1 MKKNGFLTYENGLLL
16 ILGLTFGIVFVDR
29 NALTNLMPF
38 VVADLKLNNTQVGL
52 LGAALSVTWAA
63 SGYVVGM
70 LSDRAGRRKPF
81 LVAAVVVFSLCSFLS
96 GLAQG
101 FGLLIA
107 ARFILG
113 LSEGPIL
120 PISQSL
126 MVGATSPGR
135 RGVNAGALQAV
146 FPNLLGNG
154 LAPIV
159 LVMLAQM
166 YNWRTAFYLAGVP
179 GLICAA
185 MIWMF
190 VREQTPEDRARLAAA
205 SAVKDSGAPLSS
217 LDLLKI
223 RNIAVCS
230 VISVFMVGWMV
241 MAWVWLPLFYTKMRG
256 IPADQMGW
264 LMGVLGFGAVFFAF
278 FVPWLSERF
287 GRRPIVSLFCFIGM
301 LVPLGALYAP
311 NTDLWLLGA
320 IVVIGWSASGTFALF
335 MATIPSESVPPGYF
349 GAAMGLIQG
358 LGEIIGGFSSPFL
371 SGWLADL
378 SSLNTPMFLMIACNI
393 VAGVTALFL
402 KETAPAVLA
411 RRTDGIALEATA

>member
-1 MKKNGFLTYENGLLL
+1 VKKNGFLTYENGLLL

-52 LGAALSVTWAA
+52 LGAALSLTWAA
-63 SGYVVGM
+63 SGYVVGI
-70 LSDRAGRRKPF
+70 LSDRSGKRKPF
-81 LVAAVVVFSLCSFLS
+81 LIATVVVFSLCSFLS
-96 GLAQG
+96 GVAQG
-101 FGLLIA
+101 FAVLIA

-126 MVGATSPGR
+126 MIGATSPGR

-159 LVMLAQM
+159 LVLLAQM
-166 YNWRTAFYLAGVP
+166 YNWRTAFFLAGVP

-185 MIWMF
+185 LIWIF
-190 VREQTPEDRARLAAA
+190 AKEQTPEDRARLAAE
-205 SAVKDSGAPLSS
+205 SPVKDPGKPLSS

-241 MAWVWLPLFYTKMRG
+241 MAWVWLPLFYTKMRS

-264 LMGVLGFGAVFFAF
+264 LMGVLGFGAVFWSF
-278 FVPWLSERF
+278 FVPWLSEKF
-287 GRRPIVSLFCFIGM
+287 GRRPIVSLFCFVGM

-311 NTDLWLLGA
+311 ATDLWVLGA
-320 IVVIGWSASGTFALF
+320 IVVVGWSASGTFALF
-335 MATIPSESVPPGYF
+335 MATVPSESVPPGYF

-358 LGEIIGGFSSPFL
+358 LGEVIGGFSSPFL
-371 SGWLADL
+371 SGWLADQ
-378 SSLNTPMFLMIACNI
+378 SSLVTPMFLMIACNI
-393 VAGVTALFL
+393 VAGVVALFL
-402 KETAPAVLA
+402 NETAPAVVA
-411 RRTDGIALEATA
+411 RRADGIAVGATA

>member
-1 MKKNGFLTYENGLLL
+1 MKKNGVLTYENGLLL

-38 VVADLKLNNTQVGL
+38 VAADLKLNNTQIGL
-52 LGAALSVTWAA
+52 LGAALSLTWAA
-63 SGYVVGM
+63 SGYIVGV
-70 LSDRAGRRKPF
+70 LSDKAGKRKPF

-96 GLAQG
+96 GVAHG
-101 FGLLIA
+101 FAVLIA

-159 LVMLAQM
+159 LVLLAQM
-166 YNWRTAFYLAGVP
+166 YDWRTAFYLCGVP

-185 MIWMF
+185 MIWLF

-205 SAVKDSGAPLSS
+205 SAVKDASAPMSS
-217 LDLLKI
+217 LDLLKN

-278 FVPWLSERF
+278 FVPWLSEKL
-287 GRRPIVSLFCFIGM
+287 GRRPIVSLFCFVGM

-311 NTDLWLLGA
+311 TDLWVLGA
-320 IVVIGWSASGTFALF
+320 IVVVGWSASGTFALF

-358 LGEIIGGFSSPFL
+358 LGEVIGGFSSPFL
-371 SGWLADL
+371 SGWLADQ
-378 SSLNTPMFLMIACNI
+378 SSLNTPMFLMIGCNI
-393 VAGVTALFL
+393 VAGVAALFL
-402 KETAPAVLA
+402 KETAPTVVA
-411 RRTDGIALEATA
+411 RRADAIALAAAA

>member
-1 MKKNGFLTYENGLLL
+1 MKKNGLLTYENGLLL

-38 VVADLKLNNTQVGL
+38 VATDLKLNNTQIGL
-52 LGAALSVTWAA
+52 LGAALSLTWAA
-63 SGYVVGM
+63 SGYVVGI
-70 LSDRAGRRKPF
+70 LSDRSGKRKPF
-81 LVAAVVVFSLCSFLS
+81 LIATVVVFSLCSFLS
-96 GLAQG
+96 GVAQS
-101 FGLLIA
+101 FAVLIA

-159 LVMLAQM
+159 LVLLAQV
-166 YNWRTAFYLAGVP
+166 YGWRTAFFLAGVP

-185 MIWMF
+185 LILF
-190 VREQTPEDRARLAAA
+190 FAREQTPEDRARLAAA
-205 SAVKDSGAPLSS
+205 SPIKDAGKPLSS

-256 IPADQMGW
+256 ISPDAMGW

-287 GRRPIVSLFCFIGM
+287 GRRPIISLFCFMGM
-301 LVPLGALYAP
+301 LVPLGALYGP
-311 NTDLWLLGA
+311 SDLWLLGA
-320 IVVIGWSASGTFALF
+320 IVVLGWSASGTFALF
-335 MATIPSESVPPGYF
+335 MATVPSESVPPGYF

-358 LGEIIGGFSSPFL
+358 LGEVIGGFSSPFL
-371 SGWLADL
+371 SGWLADQ
-378 SSLNTPMFLMIACNI
+378 SSLVTPMLLMVACNI

-402 KETAPAVLA
+402 KETAPAVLG
-411 RRTDGIALEATA
+411 RKTDAVVVGATA

>member
-1 MKKNGFLTYENGLLL
+1 MKKNGVLTYENALLL

-63 SGYVVGM
+63 SGYLVGI
-70 LSDRAGRRKPF
+70 LSDKAGKRKPF
-81 LVAAVVVFSLCSFLS
+81 LIAAVVVFSLCSFLS
-96 GLAQG
+96 GIAKG
-101 FGLLIA
+101 FAVLIA

-146 FPNLLGNG
+146 LPNLLGNG

-166 YNWRTAFYLAGVP
+166 YGWRSAFYLAGAP

-185 MIWMF
+185 MIWLF
-190 VREQTPEDRARLAAA
+190 VKEQTPEERARLAAE
-205 SAVKDSGAPLSS
+205 SPIKDPGKALSS

-230 VISVFMVGWMV
+230 VVSVFMVAWMV

-256 IPADQMGW
+256 IPAEPMGW
-264 LMGVLGFGAVFFAF
+264 LMGILGFGAVFFAF
-278 FVPWLSERF
+278 FVPWLSEKL
-287 GRRPIVSLFCFIGM
+287 GRRPIISLFCFIGM

-311 NTDLWLLGA
+311 TDMWVIGP
-320 IVVIGWSASGTFALF
+320 IVVLGWAASGTFPLF
-335 MATIPSESVPPGYF
+335 MATVPSESVSPGYF

-358 LGEIIGGFSSPFL
+358 LGEIIGGFGSPFL
-371 SGWLADL
+371 SGWLADQ
-378 SSLNTPMFLMIACNI
+378 SSLNTPMFLMIACNV
-393 VAGVTALFL
+393 VAGVAALFL
-402 KETAPAVLA
+402 KETAPDVVA
-411 RRTDGIALEATA
+411 RRANGIAVAAAA

>member
-16 ILGLTFGIVFVDR
+16 ILGVTYGIVFVDR

-63 SGYVVGM
+63 SGYVVGI
-70 LSDRAGRRKPF
+70 LSDRAGKRKPF
-81 LVAAVVVFSLCSFLS
+81 LIAAVVLFSLCSFLS
-96 GLAQG
+96 GIAQG

-113 LSEGPIL
+113 LSEGPLL

-159 LVMLAQM
+159 LVLLAQM
-166 YNWRTAFYLAGVP
+166 YGWRTAFYLCGVP

-185 MIWMF
+185 MIWLF
-190 VREQTPEDRARLAAA
+190 VKEQTPEDRARLAAA
-205 SAVKDSGAPLSS
+205 SAIKDTGKPLSS

-230 VISVFMVGWMV
+230 VISVFMVAWMV

-264 LMGVLGFGAVFFAF
+264 LMGILGFGAVFFAF
-278 FVPWLSERF
+278 FVPWLSEKL
-287 GRRPIVSLFCFIGM
+287 GRRPIIALFCLLGM

-311 NTDLWLLGA
+311 TDMWVIGP
-320 IVVIGWSASGTFALF
+320 IVVMGWAASGTFPLF
-335 MATIPSESVPPGYF
+335 MATVPSESVSPGYF

-358 LGEIIGGFSSPFL
+358 LGEIIGGFGSPFL
-371 SGWLADL
+371 SGWLADQ
-378 SSLNTPMFLMIACNI
+378 SSLVTPMLLMVACNV
-393 VAGVTALFL
+393 VAGVAALFL
-402 KETAPAVLA
+402 KETAPAVVA
-411 RRTDGIALEATA
+411 RRADQIAVAAAA

>member
-1 MKKNGFLTYENGLLL
+1 MKKNGLFTYENSLLL

-38 VVADLKLNNTQVGL
+38 VVADLKLNNTEVGL
-52 LGAALSVTWAA
+52 LGAALSLTWSL
-63 SGYVVGM
+63 SGYVVGL

-81 LVAAVVVFSLCSFLS
+81 LIASVVVFSLCSFLS
-96 GLAQG
+96 GIAQG
-101 FGLLIA
+101 FAVLIA

-159 LVMLAQM
+159 LVLLAQI
-166 YNWRTAFYLAGVP
+166 YGWRSAFYLAGVP
-179 GLICAA
+179 GLVCAGL
-185 MIWMF
+185 IWAF
-190 VREQTPEDRARLAAA
+190 VKEQTPEDRARLAAA
-205 SAVKDSGAPLSS
+205 SAIKDTGAPMSS
-217 LDLLKI
+217 LNLLKI

-230 VISVFMVGWMV
+230 VISVFMVAWMV

-256 IPADQMGW
+256 IDPNQMGL

-278 FVPWLSERF
+278 FVPWLSEKF
-287 GRRPIVSLFCFIGM
+287 GRRPIISLFCFIGM

-311 NTDLWLLGA
+311 TDLWVLGA
-320 IVVIGWSASGTFALF
+320 VVVLGWSASGTFALF
-335 MATIPSESVPPGYF
+335 MATVPSESVPPGYF

-358 LGEIIGGFSSPFL
+358 LGEIIGGFGSPFL
-371 SGWLADL
+371 SGWLADQ
-378 SSLNTPMFLMIACNI
+378 SSLQTPMFLMVGCNI
-393 VAGVTALFL
+393 VAGVVALFL
-402 KETAPAVLA
+402 KETAPEVVA
-411 RRTDGIALEATA
+411 RRAGAIAMAAAA

>member
-1 MKKNGFLTYENGLLL
+1 MKKNGVLTYENALLL

-63 SGYVVGM
+63 SGYLVGI
-70 LSDRAGRRKPF
+70 LSDKAGKRKPF
-81 LVAAVVVFSLCSFLS
+81 LIAAVVVFSLCSFLS
-96 GLAQG
+96 GIAKG
-101 FGLLIA
+101 FAVLIA

-166 YNWRTAFYLAGVP
+166 YGWRSAFYLAGAP

-185 MIWMF
+185 MIWLF
-190 VREQTPEDRARLAAA
+190 VKEQTPEERARLAAE
-205 SAVKDSGAPLSS
+205 SPIKDPGKALSS

-230 VISVFMVGWMV
+230 VVSVFMVAWMV

-256 IPADQMGW
+256 IPAEPMGW
-264 LMGVLGFGAVFFAF
+264 LMGILGFGAVFFAF
-278 FVPWLSERF
+278 FVPWLSEKL
-287 GRRPIVSLFCFIGM
+287 GRRPIISLFCFIGM

-311 NTDLWLLGA
+311 TDMWVIGP
-320 IVVIGWSASGTFALF
+320 IVVLGWAASGTFPLF
-335 MATIPSESVPPGYF
+335 MATVPSESVSPGYF

-358 LGEIIGGFSSPFL
+358 LGEIIGGFGSPFL
-371 SGWLADL
+371 SGWLADQ
-378 SSLNTPMFLMIACNI
+378 SSLNTPMFLMIACNV
-393 VAGVTALFL
+393 VAGVAALFL
-402 KETAPAVLA
+402 KETAPDVVA
-411 RRTDGIALEATA
+411 RRANGIAVAAAA

>member
-1 MKKNGFLTYENGLLL
+1 MNKNGLLTYENGLLL

-38 VVADLKLNNTQVGL
+38 VAADLKLNNTEIGL
-52 LGAALSVTWAA
+52 LGAALSLTWAA
-63 SGYVVGM
+63 SGYVVGV

-81 LVAAVVVFSLCSFLS
+81 LIAAVVVFSLCSFLS
-96 GLAQG
+96 GVAQG
-101 FGLLIA
+101 FAVLIA
-107 ARFILG
+107 ARFVLG

-159 LVMLAQM
+159 LVLLAQM
-166 YNWRTAFYLAGVP
+166 YGWRAAFYLAGVP

-185 MIWMF
+185 LIWLF
-190 VREQTPEDRARLAAA
+190 AKEQTPEDRARLAAE
-205 SAVKDSGAPLSS
+205 SAVKDTGRPLSS

-256 IPADQMGW
+256 IAPEPMGW

-278 FVPWLSERF
+278 FVPWLSERL
-287 GRRPIVSLFCFIGM
+287 GRRPIVSLFCFAGM

-311 NTDLWLLGA
+311 SDLWVLGA
-320 IVVIGWSASGTFALF
+320 IVVVGWSASGTFALF
-335 MATIPSESVPPGYF
+335 MATVPSESVPPGYF

-358 LGEIIGGFSSPFL
+358 LGEVIGGFSSPFL
-371 SGWLADL
+371 SGWLADQ
-378 SSLNTPMFLMIACNI
+378 SSLVTPMLLMVACNV
-393 VAGVTALFL
+393 VAGIAALFL

-411 RRTDGIALEATA
+411 RRPAGIAVEATA

>member
-1 MKKNGFLTYENGLLL
+1 MKKNGLLTYENGLLL

-52 LGAALSVTWAA
+52 LGAALSLTWAA
-63 SGYVVGM
+63 SGYIFGV
-70 LSDRAGRRKPF
+70 LSDKAGRRKPF
-81 LVAAVVVFSLCSFLS
+81 LVACVVVFSLCSFLS
-96 GLAQG
+96 GLAHA
-101 FGLLIA
+101 FAVLIA
-107 ARFILG
+107 ARFVLG

-159 LVMLAQM
+159 LVLLAQM
-166 YNWRTAFYLAGVP
+166 YDWRIAFYLAGVP

-185 MIWMF
+185 LIWMF
-190 VREQTPEDRARLAAA
+190 AKEQTPEDRARLAAE
-205 SAVKDSGAPLSS
+205 SAIKDTGAPMSS

-230 VISVFMVGWMV
+230 VISIFMVGWMV

-256 IPADQMGW
+256 IPAGQMGL
-264 LMGVLGFGAVFFAF
+264 LMGILGFGAVFFAF
-278 FVPWLSERF
+278 FVPWLSEKF
-287 GRRPIVSLFCFIGM
+287 GRRPIVSLFCFAGM

-311 NTDLWLLGA
+311 TDMWVLGA
-320 IVVIGWSASGTFALF
+320 IVVAGWSASGAFALF
-335 MATIPSESVPPGYF
+335 MATVPSESIPPGYF

-358 LGEIIGGFSSPFL
+358 LGEVIGGFGSPFL
-371 SGWLADL
+371 SGWLADQ
-378 SSLNTPMFLMIACNI
+378 SSLQTPMFLMIGCNI
-393 VAGVTALFL
+393 VGGVTALFL
-402 KETAPAVLA
+402 KETAPAVVA
-411 RRTDGIALEATA
+411 RRTDGVAVGATA

>member
-1 MKKNGFLTYENGLLL
+1 MKKNGVLTYENGLLL
-16 ILGLTFGIVFVDR
+16 ILGVTFGIVFVDR

-63 SGYVVGM
+63 SGYVVGI
-70 LSDRAGRRKPF
+70 LSDRAGKRKPF
-81 LVAAVVVFSLCSFLS
+81 LIAAVVVFSLCSFLS
-96 GLAQG
+96 GVAQG
-101 FGLLIA
+101 FALLIA

-146 FPNLLGNG
+146 FANLLGNG

-159 LVMLAQM
+159 LVLLAQM
-166 YNWRTAFYLAGVP
+166 YGWRSAFYLAGVP

-190 VREQTPEDRARLAAA
+190 VKEQTPEDRARLAAE
-205 SAVKDSGAPLSS
+205 SPIKDPGKPLSS

-230 VISVFMVGWMV
+230 VISVLMVGWMV
-241 MAWVWLPLFYTKMRG
+241 MAWVWLPLYYTKMRA
-256 IPADQMGW
+256 IPADQMSW

-278 FVPWLSERF
+278 FVPWLSEKL
-287 GRRPIVSLFCFIGM
+287 GRRPIISLFCFIGM

-311 NTDLWLLGA
+311 TSALWLLGA
-320 IVVIGWSASGTFALF
+320 VVVVGWAASGTFPLF
-335 MATIPSESVPPGYF
+335 MATVPSESVSPGYF

-358 LGEIIGGFSSPFL
+358 LGEIIGGFSSPFI
-371 SGWLADL
+371 SGWLADQ
-378 SSLNTPMFLMIACNI
+378 SSLNTPMFLMIGCNI
-393 VAGVTALFL
+393 VAGVVALFL
-402 KETAPAVLA
+402 KETAPEVVA
-411 RRTDGIALEATA
+411 RRTGGIAMAAAA

>member
-1 MKKNGFLTYENGLLL
+1 MKKNGLFTYENSLLL

-38 VVADLKLNNTQVGL
+38 VVTELKLNNTEVGL
-52 LGAALSVTWAA
+52 LGAALSLTWAA
-63 SGYVVGM
+63 SGYAVGI
-70 LSDRAGRRKPF
+70 LSDKSGKRKPF
-81 LVAAVVVFSLCSFLS
+81 LIATVVVFSLCSFLS
-96 GLAQG
+96 GIAQG
-101 FGLLIA
+101 FAVLIA

-159 LVMLAQM
+159 LVLLAQM
-166 YNWRTAFYLAGVP
+166 YGWRSAFYVAGVP
-179 GLICAA
+179 GLICAGL
-185 MIWMF
+185 IWAF
-190 VREQTPEDRARLAAA
+190 VKEQTPEDRARLAAA
-205 SAVKDSGAPLSS
+205 SAIKDTGAPMSS
-217 LDLLKI
+217 LELLKI

-241 MAWVWLPLFYTKMRG
+241 MAWVWLPLVYTKMRG
-256 IPADQMGW
+256 IPADQMSW

-278 FVPWLSERF
+278 FVPWLSEKF
-287 GRRPIVSLFCFIGM
+287 GRRPIISLFCFVGM

-311 NTDLWLLGA
+311 ATDLWLMGA
-320 IVVIGWSASGTFALF
+320 IVVLGWSASGTFALF
-335 MATIPSESVPPGYF
+335 MATVPSESVPPGYF

-358 LGEIIGGFSSPFL
+358 LGEVIGGFSSPFL
-371 SGWLADL
+371 SGWLADQ
-378 SSLNTPMFLMIACNI
+378 SSLVTPMLLMIGCNI
-393 VAGVTALFL
+393 AAGVTALFL

-411 RRTDGIALEATA
+411 RRTGGIAVAAAA